1 MRNAIAYTALAAFL
15 TLGTVSTG
23 FAEQAKTPAQ
33 GSSETKKGED
43 MHMMDG
49 NQMPMM
55 DMMQEMSTMMKTCN
69 AMMENMN
76 QHMDKEAPKGDTKA
90 Q

>member
-1 MRNAIAYTALAAFL
+1 MRNAITYTALATFL
-15 TLGTVSTG
+15 ALGTVATG

-49 NQMPMM
+49 NHMPMK
-55 DMMQEMSTMMKTCN
+55 DMQEMSKMMKNCN

-76 QHMDKEAPKGDTKA
+76 QHMGMESPKGDSKA

>member
-1 MRNAIAYTALAAFL
+1 MRNAITYTALATFIA
-15 TLGTVSTG
+15 LGTVSTG
-23 FAEQAKTPAQ
+23 FAEQAKPPAQ

-43 MHMMDG
+43 MHMMD
-49 NQMPMM
+49 
-55 DMMQEMSTMMKTCN
+55 MQEMSKMMKNCN

-76 QHMDKEAPKGDTKA
+76 QHMGMESPKGDSKA

>member
-1 MRNAIAYTALAAFL
+1 MRNAIAYTALAAFI
-15 TLGTVSTG
+15 TLGTVATG
-23 FAEQAKTPAQ
+23 FAEEAKTPAQ
-33 GSSETKKGED
+33 GSSETKKGEG

-49 NQMPMM
+49 DHMPMM
-55 DMMQEMSTMMKTCN
+55 DMQEMSKMMKNCN

-90 Q
+90 H

>member
-1 MRNAIAYTALAAFL
+1 MRNAITYIAIATFIA
-15 TLGTVSTG
+15 LGTVATG
-23 FAEQAKTPAQ
+23 FAEQAKDPAQ
-33 GSSETKKGED
+33 GSSESKKGED

-49 NQMPMM
+49 NHMPMM
-55 DMMQEMSTMMKTCN
+55 DMQEMSKMMKNCN

-76 QHMDKEAPKGDTKA
+76 QHMSTEPPKGDSKA

>member
-1 MRNAIAYTALAAFL
+1 MRNAITYTALAAFIA
-15 TLGTVSTG
+15 LGTVATG
-23 FAEQAKTPAQ
+23 FAEQANPPAQ
-33 GSSETKKGED
+33 GSSETKKGEG

-49 NQMPMM
+49 NHMPMM
-55 DMMQEMSTMMKTCN
+55 DMQEMSKMMKNCN

-76 QHMDKEAPKGDTKA
+76 QHMGKELPKDDSKA

>member
-1 MRNAIAYTALAAFL
+1 MRNAITYTALATFIA
-15 TLGTVSTG
+15 LGTVATG
-23 FAEQAKTPAQ
+23 FAEQAKAPAQ

-49 NQMPMM
+49 NHMPMM
-55 DMMQEMSTMMKTCN
+55 DMQEMSKMMKNCN

-76 QHMDKEAPKGDTKA
+76 QHMGTVPPKGDSKA

>member
-1 MRNAIAYTALAAFL
+1 MRNAITYATLAAFISL
-15 TLGTVSTG
+15 ATVTTG
-23 FAEQAKTPAQ
+23 FADQAQPAAQ
-33 GSSETKKGED
+33 GSSAATKGED

-49 NQMPMM
+49 KQMPMM
-55 DMMQEMSTMMKTCN
+55 DMQEMSKMMKNCN

-76 QHMDKEAPKGDTKA
+76 QHMGTEPPKGDSKA

>member
-1 MRNAIAYTALAAFL
+1 MRNAITYTALATFIA
-15 TLGTVSTG
+15 LGTVATG
-23 FAEQAKTPAQ
+23 FAEQAKAPAQ

-43 MHMMDG
+43 MLMMD
-49 NQMPMM
+49 
-55 DMMQEMSTMMKTCN
+55 MQEMSKMMKNCN

-76 QHMDKEAPKGDTKA
+76 QHMGMESPKGDSKA

>member
-1 MRNAIAYTALAAFL
+1 
-15 TLGTVSTG
+15 
-23 FAEQAKTPAQ
+23 
-33 GSSETKKGED
+33 
-43 MHMMDG
+43 MDG
-49 NQMPMM
+49 HQMPMM
-55 DMMQEMSTMMKTCN
+55 DMQEMSKMMKNCN

>member
-1 MRNAIAYTALAAFL
+1 MRNAIAYTALVAL
-15 TLGTVSTG
+15 ITLGTVSTG
-23 FAEQAKTPAQ
+23 FADQAKTPAQ
-33 GSSETKKGED
+33 GSSETQKGEE

-55 DMMQEMSTMMKTCN
+55 DMQEMSKMMKNCN

-76 QHMDKEAPKGDTKA
+76 QHLDKEAPKGDTKA
-90 Q
+90 H

>member
-1 MRNAIAYTALAAFL
+1 MRNAIAYTALAAFI
-15 TLGTVSTG
+15 TLGTDATG
-23 FAEQAKTPAQ
+23 FADQTKTPAQ
-33 GSSETKKGED
+33 GSSETKKGEE

-49 NQMPMM
+49 DQMPMM
-55 DMMQEMSTMMKTCN
+55 DMQEMSKMMKNCN

-76 QHMDKEAPKGDTKA
+76 QHMDKEAPKDDSKA

>member
-1 MRNAIAYTALAAFL
+1 MRNAITYTTLAVFI
-15 TLGTVSTG
+15 TLGTVTAG
-23 FAEQAKTPAQ
+23 FAHQAQSPAP
-33 GSSETKKGED
+33 GSAAANKDENS
-43 MHMMDG
+43 HMMDG
-49 NQMPMM
+49 HQMPMM
-55 DMMQEMSTMMKTCN
+55 DMQEMSKMMKNCN